1 MITYTLEFSVYVQ
14 FLLPLVL
21 QTSFLSKVTWV
32 SIFQMGSVSLSEKL
46 LHTLKKY
53 LFIYFWLS

>member
-53 LFIYFWLS
+53 LFIFG